1 MFDAVDNFIICE
13 TNKVDKISV
22 AILAAALISQKK
34 RSYSKRCRRYIF
46 TSLHGAKRTKINYFS
61 IKNQL
66 AKAISCIIN

>member
-34 RSYSKRCRRYIF
+34 EATAKDVADIF
-46 TSLHGAKRTKINYFS
+46 SQVYMELKERKLITFP
-61 IKNQL
+61 
-66 AKAISCIIN
+66 